1 MSKRQLWKSTGE
13 VCTELTC
20 PKENTQWLQPLSGG
34 RGSVIMAAGM
44 KQLSTHTHTQSVL
57 QLLCKT
63 HPEWLFTSQVT
74 GPQSPSPSL
83 WFWSCDVSPIIC
95 ISNKFQV
102 VLICWFKVHTL
113 RLLVVEKEKRKKP
126 FPSPG
131 DLPDPGIKPQSPA
144 LQVDFL
150 PSELQRLQGRCY
162 LIFQSLIF

>member
-1 MSKRQLWKSTGE
+1 MKIHWWGLHRANLPKRKHTVITAVEWRQRISHYGCRNET
-13 VCTELTC
+13 TEH
-20 PKENTQWLQPLSGG
+20 
-34 RGSVIMAAGM
+34 
-44 KQLSTHTHTQSVL
+44 THTHTHSVL

-74 GPQSPSPSL
+74 GPQSSSPSL

-131 DLPDPGIKPQSPA
+131 DLPDPGIKPRSPA